1 MKYTEQE
8 IEELIRENHKLNNNN
23 RILGVYD
30 DILDKK
36 YFILNKNQNA
46 FRGAVYFY
54 NTIENFFINEVLKNK
69 GLLTLD
75 VTGGNLFLDN
85 ENYKI
90 FKIINYDNII
100 KTLKWINS
108 DFKISYKDFIE
119 YTLEDFYIVL
129 DYIQERSM
137 YLNLII

>member
-1 MKYTEQE
+1 MKYTEKE
-8 IEELIRENHKLNNNN
+8 IEELMRENHKLNNNN

-36 YFILNKNQNA
+36 YFILNKNQHA
-46 FRGAVYFY
+46 FRGVVYFY

-90 FKIINYDNII
+90 YKMINYDNII
-100 KTLKWINS
+100 ETLKLINS
-108 DFKISYKDFIE
+108 DFKNSYKDFIE

-137 YLNLII
+137 YLSLRL